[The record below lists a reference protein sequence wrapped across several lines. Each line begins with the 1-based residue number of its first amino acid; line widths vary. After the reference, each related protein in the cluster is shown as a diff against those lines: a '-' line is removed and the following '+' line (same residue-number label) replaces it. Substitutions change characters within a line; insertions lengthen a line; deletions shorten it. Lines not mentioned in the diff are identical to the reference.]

1 MARVRQDRAI
11 RTRGVI
17 LRAAAQV
24 FDEYGLAG
32 SSISKI
38 MTRAG
43 TTQGAMYF
51 HFKSKENLARAVINE
66 QAADLSLPE
75 RPEGLAQLIGLTFF
89 LAREMQSNVLFR
101 AGVTLA
107 VEQGQVGLRDFS
119 PYDMWADL
127 FRGELEAA
135 RSKGELQDDVDV
147 AEVAQLLVAAY
158 TGSQVMS
165 NLLTGPD
172 RADLPERIGR
182 MWRYVLPGIA
192 QPDRLAELREVAER
206 TGPAA

>member
-1 MARVRQDRAI
+1 MQDRAI

-38 MTRAG
+38 MTAAG

-66 QAADLSLPE
+66 QAADLALPKQ
-75 RPEGLAQLIGLTFF
+75 PEGLAQLIELTFF
-89 LAREMQSNVLFR
+89 LARQMQSNVLFR

-135 RSKGELQDDVDV
+135 RGKGDLRDEVEV
-147 AEVAQLLVAAY
+147 ADVAQLLVAAY

-182 MWRYVLPGIA
+182 MWRYILPGIA
-192 QPDRLAELREVAER
+192 EPDSLPELMEVAR
-206 TGPAA
+206 RSGAAA

>member
-1 MARVRQDRAI
+1 MQDRAI

-38 MTRAG
+38 MTAAG

-66 QAADLSLPE
+66 QAADLALPE
-75 RPEGLAQLIGLTFF
+75 QPEGLAQLIELTFF
-89 LAREMQSNVLFR
+89 LARQMQSNVLFR

-135 RSKGELQDDVDV
+135 RGKGDLRDEVEV
-147 AEVAQLLVAAY
+147 ADVAQLLVAAY

-182 MWRYVLPGIA
+182 MWRYILPGIA
-192 QPDRLAELREVAER
+192 EPDSLPELMEVAR
-206 TGPAA
+206 RSGAAA